1 LTRRPSGLDFG
12 RSEADSQHH
21 SWGLRGGDLEG
32 RKGRI
37 MRKASILWVA
47 AAALFVALMPG
58 SGMAAGPVDRSHE
71 NFTDT
76 FPDELCGIA
85 GTSVVKGVDN
95 FMLFGDNTYSDNFTV
110 NQTFTATASGKSVV
124 IHVGQRVTGLDDPI
138 VNADGT
144 LTFIDT
150 FKGLPEQLRI
160 KNGPLLSR
168 DAGVV
173 TLTRT
178 GNFDPTGQFI
188 TDSLVVSGEKGP
200 HPDLDSDFALFCDV
214 LVPALT

>member
-1 LTRRPSGLDFG
+1 
-12 RSEADSQHH
+12 
-21 SWGLRGGDLEG
+21 
-32 RKGRI
+32 
-37 MRKASILWVA
+37 MRKTSIICAA

-58 SGMAAGPVDRSHE
+58 SGMAAKPVDRSHE

-95 FMLFGDNTYSDNFTV
+95 FKLLGNNTYSDNFTL

-124 IHVGQRVTGLDDPI
+124 IHVAQRVTGLFDPI
-138 VNADGT
+138 VNADGS
-144 LTFIDT
+144 LTFVDT
-150 FKGLPEQLRI
+150 FTGLPEQVRI
-160 KNGPLLSR
+160 KNGPLLLR

-178 GNFDPTGQFI
+178 GNFDPQTGQFVE
-188 TDSLVVSGEKGP
+188 DSLVVSGEKGP
-200 HPDLDSDFALFCDV
+200 HPDLASDFELFCDV
-214 LVPALT
+214 VVPALT

>member
-1 LTRRPSGLDFG
+1 MRQTR
-12 RSEADSQHH
+12 
-21 SWGLRGGDLEG
+21 
-32 RKGRI
+32 I
-37 MRKASILWVA
+37 ICVA

-58 SGMAAGPVDRSHE
+58 SGMAAKPVDRSHE

-85 GTSVVKGVDN
+85 GTSVAKGVDN
-95 FMLFGDNTYSDNFTV
+95 FTLFGNNTYSDNFTL

-124 IHVGQRVTGLDDPI
+124 IHIAQRVTGLFDPI

-150 FKGLPEQLRI
+150 FTGLPEQLSI
-160 KNGPLLSR
+160 ENGPMLQR
-168 DAGVV
+168 DSGVV

-178 GNFDPTGQFI
+178 GSFDPLTGQFD
-188 TDSLVVSGEKGP
+188 TDSLVLSGEKGP
-200 HPDLDSDFALFCDV
+200 HPDLDSDFALSCDV
-214 LVPALT
+214 LVPALS

>member
-1 LTRRPSGLDFG
+1 
-12 RSEADSQHH
+12 
-21 SWGLRGGDLEG
+21 
-32 RKGRI
+32 
-37 MRKASILWVA
+37 MRKTGILCVA
-47 AAALFVALMPG
+47 AAALFVVLMPG
-58 SGMAAGPVDRSHE
+58 SGMAAAPIDRSHE

-95 FMLFGDNTYSDNFTV
+95 FMQFGDNTYSDNFTL

-124 IHVGQRVTGLDDPI
+124 IHVAQRVTGLFDPI
-138 VNADGT
+138 VNEDGT
-144 LTFIDT
+144 LTFSDT
-150 FKGLPEQLRI
+150 FTGLPEQLRI
-160 KNGPLLSR
+160 KNGRLLSR

-178 GNFDPTGQFI
+178 GNFDPETGQFV